1 MKKRVLLVATVQSHI
16 GQFHK
21 PLMKLLKDNGW
32 EIHVAAR
39 DNLAEKNGLQLE
51 YPDKVFN
58 IPFQRSP
65 FDKRNIAAYKRLRQ
79 LLKKEHYDVIHCNTP
94 VGGMLGRMAG
104 HKYRKDGTEIYYTAH
119 GFHFYKGAPRRNWLI
134 YYPIEKS
141 MSNLTDKLVTI
152 TQEDYNLAKE
162 KFHCETYR
170 IHGVGVDG
178 KRFYPIGKREKEQ
191 IKGEMGFTGPVILN
205 VGELLPNK
213 NQKMAITMM
222 SKVVEEHPT
231 ATLLIAGNGPEE
243 NNLKALIKEKGLED
257 NVRLMGYC
265 TNLQDYQHIADIS
278 VACSLREGLP
288 LNIVE
293 SMLSET
299 YVVATNNRGH
309 RELID
314 DGVTGYL
321 VNNSDEMAEKVCM
334 LLDTPDIT
342 MLVKSR
348 EKGIQYSSK
357 SVTEEL
363 QKIYGLN

>member
-1 MKKRVLLVATVQSHI
+1 
-16 GQFHK
+16 
-21 PLMKLLKDNGW
+21 
-32 EIHVAAR
+32 
-39 DNLAEKNGLQLE
+39 
-51 YPDKVFN
+51 
-58 IPFQRSP
+58 
-65 FDKRNIAAYKRLRQ
+65 
-79 LLKKEHYDVIHCNTP
+79 
-94 VGGMLGRMAG
+94 
-104 HKYRKDGTEIYYTAH
+104 
-119 GFHFYKGAPRRNWLI
+119 
-134 YYPIEKS
+134 
-141 MSNLTDKLVTI
+141 
-152 TQEDYNLAKE
+152 
-162 KFHCETYR
+162 
-170 IHGVGVDG
+170 
-178 KRFYPIGKREKEQ
+178 
-191 IKGEMGFTGPVILN
+191 MGITGPVILN

-213 NQKMAITMM
+213 NQRMAIMMM
-222 SKVVEEHPT
+222 SRVVEEYPT
-231 ATLLIAGNGPEE
+231 AILLIAGNGPEE
-243 NNLKALIKEKGLED
+243 NNLKALIEEKGLKD
-257 NVRLMGYC
+257 NVRLIGYC

-299 YVVATNNRGH
+299 YVVASNNRGH